1 MTLAP
6 ILFVFANIVSIVQE
20 PPPPPLAP
28 PPPPGLP
35 VDGLVIF
42 LLVLGV
48 LYGIK
53 KKLNVLNSNV
63 NL

>member
-1 MTLAP
+1 MTLPP

-35 VDGLVIF
+35 IDGLVIF
-42 LLVLGV
+42 ILLVGI

-53 KKLNVLNSNV
+53 KKLSSLNLSV